1 MKLWTVNIEA
11 LGGFYASD
19 AYVVAADREDAIV
32 TVIQAVTAWVQQE
45 IEEKYFVHPVGMCPS
60 DIGFAKAM
68 AGFFTK
74 VHAEVAEKLVE
85 VEAGYIV
92 DVRT

>member
-19 AYVVAADREDAIV
+19 AYVMAADREDALV
-32 TVIQAVTAWVQQE
+32 TVILGVTAWANKE
-45 IEEKYFVHPVGMCPS
+45 IADNYYFGPVGMSPS
-60 DIGFAKAM
+60 DEGFAKAM
-68 AGFFTK
+68 AGFYTK
-74 VHAEVAEKLVE
+74 VYSEAHAKLAE

>member
-11 LGGFYASD
+11 LGGFHASD
-19 AYVVAADREDAIV
+19 AYVVAADREDATV
-32 TVIQAVTAWVQQE
+32 TVIEAVTAWANKE
-45 IEEKYFVHPVGMCPS
+45 IENNYYFGPVGMCPS
-60 DIGFAKAM
+60 DEGFAKAM
-68 AGFFTK
+68 ARFYTK
-74 VHAEVAEKLVE
+74 VHAEAHAKLVE